1 MEKKNS
7 FRLKAF
13 WSASAS
19 FAAMLFLSSCVVG
32 EKSPFAA
39 VKDFHAEKYM
49 GKWHEIAR
57 TPNPFE
63 KDLTHVRAFY
73 SLEKDGSVKVVNE
86 GVLPDGR
93 RKRITGKA
101 LFAGPEGEGLLKVTF
116 FWPFY
121 GEYRIVKLSG
131 NYEYSVVV
139 SGKKYLWI
147 LARTPTLSHRDKE
160 EILSFL
166 EKHSFDVSKLIWE
179 EGNAVRKGEGS
190 SPLP

>member
-7 FRLKAF
+7 FRLRFF
-13 WSASAS
+13 WFATAS
-19 FAAMLFLSSCVVG
+19 FSAAVFLSSCIVG
-32 EKSPFAA
+32 EKSPLEA
-39 VKDFHAEKYM
+39 VKDFQAEKYM

-63 KDLTHVRAFY
+63 KDLFRVSAFY
-73 SLEKDGSVKVVNE
+73 SLEKDGSVTVVNE
-86 GVLPDGR
+86 GVLPDGG

-101 LFAGPEGEGLLKVTF
+101 LSAGSKGEGLLKVTF
-116 FWPFY
+116 FRPFY

-131 NYEYSVVV
+131 DYRYSVVV

-147 LARTPTLSHRDKE
+147 LAREQTLSPKEKE

-179 EGNAVRKGEGS
+179 EGNAVRKGEGF